1 MTAQLIGLGVLALT
15 IGLVVA
21 ALELNQ
27 RLPRPPA
34 AHRGDADTRR
44 LLTDLGHARDREWQC
59 RPDPFPAQRRHRDEL
74 AQLELQSLH
83 Q

>member
-21 ALELNQ
+21 ALELNH

-34 AHRGDADTRR
+34 AHREDADTRR
-44 LLTDLGHARDREWQC
+44 LLSELGHARDREWRP
-59 RPDPFPAQRRHRDEL
+59 RPDPAPSRERHRADL
-74 AQLELQSLH
+74 VQLELQSLH

>member
-1 MTAQLIGLGVLALT
+1 MTAQLIGFGVLALT

-21 ALELNQ
+21 ALELNH

-44 LLTDLGHARDREWQC
+44 LLTDLGHARDREW
-59 RPDPFPAQRRHRDEL
+59 RRGADPAHSRDRHRADL
-74 AQLELQSLH
+74 VQLELQSLH